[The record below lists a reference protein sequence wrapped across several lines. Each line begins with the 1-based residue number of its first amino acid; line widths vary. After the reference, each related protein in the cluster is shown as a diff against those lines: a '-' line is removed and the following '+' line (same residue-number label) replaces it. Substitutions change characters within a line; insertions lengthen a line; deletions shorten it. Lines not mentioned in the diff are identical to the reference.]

1 MGVFARLL
9 RRSKAAEE
17 ASAAEVPDG
26 TLTAVTEAGTDSD
39 SGTDVT
45 ATGSGAGATADAAAG
60 SGGVAESA
68 DSVKPTRSAEPAGS
82 PEPESAE
89 AEDVHGPSAIPSAIP
104 SAGEIAD
111 GNDENAEAAV
121 PATVAAGATPSD
133 DVEIPQ
139 QQTAEK
145 AADNGAGESAR
156 K

>member
-82 PEPESAE
+82 PESAE
-89 AEDVHGPSAIPSAIP
+89 AEDVHGPSAIPSA
-104 SAGEIAD
+104 GEIAD
-111 GNDENAEAAV
+111 GNDESAEAAV

>member
-68 DSVKPTRSAEPAGS
+68 DTVKPTRSAEPAGS
-82 PEPESAE
+82 AEPAE
-89 AEDVHGPSAIPSAIP
+89 AADVHGPSAIPSA
-104 SAGEIAD
+104 GENAD
-111 GNDENAEAAV
+111 GNDESSEAAV

>member
-82 PEPESAE
+82 AESAE
-89 AEDVHGPSAIPSAIP
+89 AEDVHGPAAIPSAIP
-104 SAGEIAD
+104 SAGEVAD
-111 GNDENAEAAV
+111 GNDENAEATV

>member
-17 ASAAEVPDG
+17 ASTAEVPDG
-26 TLTAVTEAGTDSD
+26 TRTAVTEAGTDSGTD

-45 ATGSGAGATADAAAG
+45 VTGSGATADAAAG
-60 SGGVAESA
+60 TGGATGSA
-68 DSVKPTRSAEPAGS
+68 DSVEPARSAEPAGS
-82 PEPESAE
+82 AESAK
-89 AEDVHGPSAIPSAIP
+89 DVHGPSEFP

-111 GNDENAEAAV
+111 GNDDSAGAAV
-121 PATVAAGATPSD
+121 PATVAAGAAPSD

>member
-17 ASAAEVPDG
+17 ASASDVPAD
-26 TLTAVTEAGTDSD
+26 TVTAGTGAGGDAD
-39 SGTDVT
+39 VTTTDTDVT
-45 ATGSGAGATADAAAG
+45 TDAVAATDAGGAAESVDPAEEPKGSSGSENADESHRSHGGIEVAVAVTGAAG
-60 SGGVAESA
+60 VTS
-68 DSVKPTRSAEPAGS
+68 
-82 PEPESAE
+82 
-89 AEDVHGPSAIPSAIP
+89 
-104 SAGEIAD
+104 
-111 GNDENAEAAV
+111 
-121 PATVAAGATPSD
+121 SD

>member
-68 DSVKPTRSAEPAGS
+68 DSVKPTRSAESAGS
-82 PEPESAE
+82 PESESAE
-89 AEDVHGPSAIPSAIP
+89 AEDVHGPSAIP

>member
-17 ASAAEVPDG
+17 ASTAEVPDG
-26 TLTAVTEAGTDSD
+26 TRTAVTEAGTDSGTD

-45 ATGSGAGATADAAAG
+45 ATGSGTSADAAAG
-60 SGGVAESA
+60 TDGATESG
-68 DSVKPTRSAEPAGS
+68 DSVEPARSAEPAGS
-82 PEPESAE
+82 AEPAK
-89 AEDVHGPSAIPSAIP
+89 DGHGP

-111 GNDENAEAAV
+111 GNDDGAGAAV
-121 PATVAAGATPSD
+121 PATVAAGAAPSD